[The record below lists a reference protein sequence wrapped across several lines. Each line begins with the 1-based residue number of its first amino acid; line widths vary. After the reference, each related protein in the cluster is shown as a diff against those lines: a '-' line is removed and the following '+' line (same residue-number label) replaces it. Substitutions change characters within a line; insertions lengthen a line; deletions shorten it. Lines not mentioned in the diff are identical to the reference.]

1 MATKKKRVQ
10 REITIKGVRASY
22 PSVFKKKAFGG
33 DDGDGEGKPKF
44 QLTALVE
51 PGSKADKQI
60 SKAIDEIIDE
70 MWGDRPKKLKDD
82 RVCYRDGNE
91 KDPVPEGYENMMY
104 LTMSNE
110 RRPQVVDR
118 DKSPLTEEDGKIYGG
133 CIVNVVARLWAQDHP
148 KWGVRINGSLEAVQ
162 FAGKGEAFGAAPV
175 DVDEKFDDESGD
187 DDDDEKPS
195 RSRRSRSRDDDE
207 DEDRS
212 SKRSR
217 RPYDDDEDEERPR
230 RSRGRSRNRDDED
243 EDRRP
248 SRSRSR
254 DDDED
259 DDRPSRRRRSRD
271 DD

>member
-10 REITIKGVRASY
+10 RELTLKGVRASY

-60 SKAIDEIIDE
+60 NKAIDEIIDE

-91 KDPVPEGYENMMY
+91 KDPVPEGYEDMMY

-133 CIVNVVARLWAQDHP
+133 CITNVVVRLWAQDHP

-162 FAGKGEAFGAAPV
+162 YAGKGEAFGAAPV
-175 DVDEKFDDESGD
+175 DVDDKFDDESGD
-187 DDDDEKPS
+187 DDDDDKPS
-195 RSRRSRSRDDDE
+195 KSKRGRGRSSDDDE
-207 DEDRS
+207 DE
-212 SKRSR
+212 KPSR
-217 RPYDDDEDEERPR
+217 RRARDDDDEDEK
-230 RSRGRSRNRDDED
+230 
-243 EDRRP
+243 P
-248 SRSRSR
+248 SRRRAR
-254 DDDED
+254 DDDEED
-259 DDRPSRRRRSRD
+259 EKPSRRRRNRD
-271 DD
+271 ED